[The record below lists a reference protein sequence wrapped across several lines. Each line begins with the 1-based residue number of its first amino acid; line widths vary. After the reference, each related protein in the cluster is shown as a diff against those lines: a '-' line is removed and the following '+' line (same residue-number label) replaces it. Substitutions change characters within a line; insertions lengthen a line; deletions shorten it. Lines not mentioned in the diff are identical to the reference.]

1 VNTLMLQRVLAD
13 PAWRSRMTE
22 DDHRRLTSVIHSHI
36 NPYGRLTADLSRR
49 IDFEQ
54 RRAA

>member
-1 VNTLMLQRVLAD
+1 MNTLMLQRVLAD